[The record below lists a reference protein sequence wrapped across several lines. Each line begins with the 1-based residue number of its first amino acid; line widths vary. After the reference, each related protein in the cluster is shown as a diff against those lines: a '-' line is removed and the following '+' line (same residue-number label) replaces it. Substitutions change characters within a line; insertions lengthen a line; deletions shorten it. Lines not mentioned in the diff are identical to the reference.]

1 MKNTY
6 TVHADQYSIV
16 NKISDCLQRFVSAHP
31 AHIDI
36 LFETKFLFVHLVMC
50 LAADKGTFGHA
61 FRLGGRVGAF
71 ETVQLNGCLDT
82 SEGDDCILA
91 TDFHY
96 LPDAGLTF
104 NFYIFANGDRSHFR
118 SSGC

>member
-1 MKNTY
+1 M
-6 TVHADQYSIV
+6 
-16 NKISDCLQRFVSAHP
+16 QRFVSAHP
-31 AHIDI
+31 THIDI

-50 LAADKGTFGHA
+50 LAADKGTFGYA

-71 ETVQLNGCLDT
+71 ETVQLDGCLDT

-96 LPDAGLTF
+96 LPDAGLAF
-104 NFYIFANGDRSHFR
+104 NFHIFANGDRSHFR